1 MNDRPAGAGGPHLY
15 FAMNGAHGSPGFPPH
30 GAPPPPPPSPHPP
43 GPPGPPGPPPMP
55 PVPGLFGPGS
65 PLPGTAP
72 KVRKGDVR
80 AAALALLAEGP
91 RNGYQIIQEIAERS
105 RGIWR
110 PSPGSVYPALQ
121 QLEDEDLVRAEEE
134 AGRRTYRLSEA
145 GRAHVADHHEALTEP
160 WAAVAESVSE
170 EMADLRVLYMQLGM
184 ALRQFVEAGT
194 PGQHGR
200 ARQILAEARRS
211 LYRLLAEDE
220 PPGTAGAGDD
230 GEDD

>member
-1 MNDRPAGAGGPHLY
+1 MNDWPAGPGGPPV
-15 FAMNGAHGSPGFPPH
+15 FPAMRGPHGPHGFPPH
-30 GAPPPPPPSPHPP
+30 DAPPMPPHPP
-43 GPPGPPGPPPMP
+43 GAP
-55 PVPGLFGPGS
+55 PVPGMFGPGA
-65 PLPGTAP
+65 PLPGAAP

-80 AAALALLAEGP
+80 AATLALLAEGP

-121 QLEDEDLVRAEEE
+121 QLEDEGLVRAEEE
-134 AGRRTYRLSEA
+134 AGRRTYRLSES
-145 GRAHVADHHEALTEP
+145 GRAHVADHHEELAEP

-184 ALRQFVEAGT
+184 AMRQVAEAGT

-200 ARQILAEARRS
+200 ARRILTEARRA

-220 PPGTAGAGDD
+220 PGDTHD
-230 GEDD
+230 EYGEDD